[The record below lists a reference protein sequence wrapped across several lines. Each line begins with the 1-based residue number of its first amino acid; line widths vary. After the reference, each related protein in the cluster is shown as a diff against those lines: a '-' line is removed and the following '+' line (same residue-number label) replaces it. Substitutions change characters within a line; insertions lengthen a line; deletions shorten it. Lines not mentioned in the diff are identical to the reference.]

1 MKYLLTEER
10 GASSVMIIFLMLVL
24 AVLGVYSISSAQVNY
39 TFSNKTLAWNR
50 EYFECDAQIEK
61 FLMDIDSIL
70 AEAEQKTIKEALR
83 QGAGKINYGIDAVT
97 PVDFGEAAAEM
108 QNTYGRL
115 YRRNVLNGLSA
126 FEQYP
131 EMNVSEDGSS
141 VIDITISVGAKAR
154 INAKIAVLP
163 LRYSFESI
171 DGEIR
176 GTLDENR
183 KRFMILEWKQHQ
195 IIVSSNTQKPLWD
208 GKVE

>member
-1 MKYLLTEER
+1 MKYLFTEER

-39 TFSNKTLAWNR
+39 IFSNKTLAWNR
-50 EYFECDAQIEK
+50 EYFECDAQAEK
-61 FLMDIDSIL
+61 FLMDIDGIL
-70 AEAEQKTIKEALR
+70 AEAEQKTIKEALQ
-83 QGAGKINYGIDAVT
+83 QGAGKMHYGTDAVT

-108 QNTYGRL
+108 QNSYDRL
-115 YRRNVLNGLSA
+115 YRRNILNGLSA

-141 VIDITISVGAKAR
+141 IDITISVGAKSR

-195 IIVSSNTQKPLWD
+195 IKVSSNTQKPLWD